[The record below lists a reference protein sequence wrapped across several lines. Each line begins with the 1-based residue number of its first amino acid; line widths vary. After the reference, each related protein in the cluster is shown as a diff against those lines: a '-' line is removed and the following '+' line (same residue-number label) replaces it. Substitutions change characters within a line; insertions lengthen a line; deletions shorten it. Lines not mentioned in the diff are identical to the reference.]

1 MARPYAP
8 TQAISQVSQVSKW
21 FGGPF
26 LGLL

>member
-1 MARPYAP
+1 MARPYASA
-8 TQAISQVSQVSKW
+8 QAISQVSQVSKW